1 MLGKLP
7 TPKTQLPTPKARLL
21 TRTSVVLMWGVGI
34 CLLGAWELEVGRWKL
49 SAAQSTPGAEQIVFR
64 LIIVSSAGK
73 AAQVLEQLKNG
84 ADFSKLAQAESLDP
98 SASQG
103 GLIGPIALSELR
115 PDLQAALRT
124 LPVGGVS
131 GVLQLPTGFA
141 IVQRAEPSSSSSR
154 MRGNEVLAVSA
165 ASNVKFTLS
174 VDGFSEAG
182 TALNNLEK
190 PADWN
195 QSSRLICEYRQ
206 QAVDRVNTALSKVLA
221 SEAQSVRPT
230 YTPLEVIEGHVS
242 LGQLAAYTGDM
253 ARTVTEFEQAHRL
266 AERDNPAAL
275 PDLEQMLAIASVH
288 KAEIDDGIYSA
299 PGDRCLLSTK
309 GSGSLSK
316 PEAFDSGVKR
326 LLALLEQRPNDIEL
340 KWFLNAAFMATGGY
354 PARVPPKHLI
364 ATSAFA
370 SPEDVGRFVDVAP
383 QAGINSFSS
392 AGGVAI
398 DDFDNDGRLDILTS
412 NFDSCGRMQ
421 LFHRGEDGS
430 FEDRAAQ
437 AGLADQLGGL
447 NLAQADYDNDGCKDV
462 LVMRGGWELAQRR
475 SLLRN
480 NCDGTFTDVTAAA
493 GLLTPVTSSQTAAWT
508 DIDNDGWVD
517 LFVGNEDAPLQLFRN
532 RGNGTFEDIAAA
544 AGVRRTAFT
553 KAVSAGDYDNDGFP
567 DLYVSNFSDGNVLF
581 HNNGNKTFRDVTA
594 VAGVRGADRGF
605 PAWFFDYDNDGWL
618 DIFASSY
625 YLSIEET
632 ARSYMGLPL
641 NASTMKLYRNA
652 KDGSFLDVT
661 AAANLGKVLMP
672 MGSNFGDID
681 NDGFLDIY
689 LGTGSPSY
697 VSLAP
702 SMMLRNKN
710 GTSFVDVTVSSGTG
724 EMHKGHGVAFADL
737 DNDGDEDVAF
747 KVGGA
752 TPGDAHAF
760 RLFQNPGHANDWL
773 GLNLVGV
780 RSNRAAIGARIK
792 VTVESADG
800 KRREVY
806 RTVNTGGSFGA
817 SPLQQ
822 HIGLGKASRIVEV
835 EVNWPASGTRQVF
848 ADVPKNQVIEIRE
861 MTDGFATLDRKPLP
875 LGGRRAR

>member
-1 MLGKLP
+1 MYGRRALG
-7 TPKTQLPTPKARLL
+7 
-21 TRTSVVLMWGVGI
+21 
-34 CLLGAWELEVGRWKL
+34 LGL
-49 SAAQSTPGAEQIVFR
+49 SALVFALFALGLDAAQSVQPGASDQPISFR
-64 LIIVSSAGK
+64 LIVISTADK

-115 PDLQAALRT
+115 ADLQAALRP

-206 QAVDRVNTALSKVLA
+206 QAVDRVNGALSKVLA
-221 SEAQSVRPT
+221 SEAQSSRPT

-253 ARTVTEFEQAHRL
+253 ARTVTEFEQAYRL

-288 KAEIDDGIYSA
+288 RAEIDNGIYSA

-316 PEAFDSGVKR
+316 PEAFDAGSETASRAARSTAERYRVEVVPQRRVHGDRWLSGARAAEASDRDQR
-326 LLALLEQRPNDIEL
+326 LCVTRRRRAIRGRGAAGGDQFVLIGGRRCRRRLRQRRTTRDPDVEL
-340 KWFLNAAFMATGGY
+340 RQLRPHAV
-354 PARVPPKHLI
+354 VPPRRRTACSRI
-364 ATSAFA
+364 
-370 SPEDVGRFVDVAP
+370 AP
-383 QAGINSFSS
+383 Q
-392 AGGVAI
+392 
-398 DDFDNDGRLDILTS
+398 
-412 NFDSCGRMQ
+412 
-421 LFHRGEDGS
+421 
-430 FEDRAAQ
+430 Q
-437 AGLADQLGGL
+437 AGLSEQLGGL
-447 NLAQADYDNDGCKDV
+447 NLAQADYNNDGCKDV

-493 GLLTPVTSSQTAAWT
+493 GLLTPVTSSQTAVWT

-517 LFVGNEDAPLQLFRN
+517 LFVGNEDAPLQLFWN

-567 DLYVSNFSDGNVLF
+567 DLYVSNFSNGNVLF

-594 VAGVRGADRGF
+594 VAGVHGADRGF

-652 KDGSFLDVT
+652 KDGRFLDVT
-661 AAANLGKVLMP
+661 AAANLDKVLMP

-710 GTSFVDVTVSSGTG
+710 GASFVDVTVSSGTG

-737 DNDGDEDVAF
+737 DNDGDEDIAF

-760 RLFQNPGHANDWL
+760 RLFENPGHANDWL

-792 VTVESADG
+792 VTVQGSRWHAARDSPNGGQRRILRRLAARAACRSRQGGAD
-800 KRREVY
+800 RR
-806 RTVNTGGSFGA
+806 
-817 SPLQQ
+817 
-822 HIGLGKASRIVEV
+822 SRD
-835 EVNWPASGTRQVF
+835 QV
-848 ADVPKNQVIEIRE
+848 AGQRDAPGVHGCHEEPG
-861 MTDGFATLDRKPLP
+861 D
-875 LGGRRAR
+875 

>member
-1 MLGKLP
+1 M
-7 TPKTQLPTPKARLL
+7 
-21 TRTSVVLMWGVGI
+21 
-34 CLLGAWELEVGRWKL
+34 
-49 SAAQSTPGAEQIVFR
+49 
-64 LIIVSSAGK
+64 
-73 AAQVLEQLKNG
+73 
-84 ADFSKLAQAESLDP
+84 
-98 SASQG
+98 
-103 GLIGPIALSELR
+103 SELR

-195 QSSRLICEYRQ
+195 QSPRLICEYRQ

-288 KAEIDDGIYSA
+288 RAEIDDGIYSA

-316 PEAFDSGVKR
+316 PEAFDSGSETASRAARTTAERYRV
-326 LLALLEQRPNDIEL
+326 EVVPQRRIHGDGWL
-340 KWFLNAAFMATGGY
+340 SGASAAEASDSQRAPLRHRKTSGDSWTWRRR
-354 PARVPPKHLI
+354 PESIRSHRRVGL
-364 ATSAFA
+364 S
-370 SPEDVGRFVDVAP
+370 
-383 QAGINSFSS
+383 
-392 AGGVAI
+392 I

-447 NLAQADYDNDGCKDV
+447 NLAQADYNNDGCKDV

-594 VAGVRGADRGF
+594 VAGVHGADRGF

-632 ARSYMGLPL
+632 ARSYHGPPAECLDDEAVSECKGRQLP
-641 NASTMKLYRNA
+641 RC
-652 KDGSFLDVT
+652 DGRSE
-661 AAANLGKVLMP
+661 
-672 MGSNFGDID
+672 
-681 NDGFLDIY
+681 
-689 LGTGSPSY
+689 
-697 VSLAP
+697 
-702 SMMLRNKN
+702 
-710 GTSFVDVTVSSGTG
+710 SG
-724 EMHKGHGVAFADL
+724 
-737 DNDGDEDVAF
+737 
-747 KVGGA
+747 
-752 TPGDAHAF
+752 
-760 RLFQNPGHANDWL
+760 Q
-773 GLNLVGV
+773 
-780 RSNRAAIGARIK
+780 
-792 VTVESADG
+792 SADADG
-800 KRREVY
+800 IQLRR
-806 RTVNTGGSFGA
+806 
-817 SPLQQ
+817 
-822 HIGLGKASRIVEV
+822 H
-835 EVNWPASGTRQVF
+835 RQ
-848 ADVPKNQVIEIRE
+848 
-861 MTDGFATLDRKPLP
+861 
-875 LGGRRAR
+875 